1 MSYEEED
8 TCPSRKARHGERELG
23 DSEGERESRRC
34 FAYHICDTVYDDV
47 TQVIGYPVIVR
58 SAFALGGLGSGFAH
72 DQNELVS
79 LVQV

>member
-47 TQVIGYPVIVR
+47 T
-58 SAFALGGLGSGFAH
+58 LCMMM
-72 DQNELVS
+72 
-79 LVQV
+79 